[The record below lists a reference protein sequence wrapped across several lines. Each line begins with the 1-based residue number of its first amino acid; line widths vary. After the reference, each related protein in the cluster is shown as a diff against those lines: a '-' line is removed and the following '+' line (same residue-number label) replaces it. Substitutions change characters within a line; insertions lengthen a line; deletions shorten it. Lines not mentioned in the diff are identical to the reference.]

1 MTQSSGIDRI
11 GNLDF
16 VRGIATLGILVMN
29 AVSFGLPSAAY
40 WNLAASGSETGLHWV
55 VGIFSKIFV
64 DQKMMALFSLL
75 FGASIVLFIDAAKKR
90 GPARPI
96 LGLYSSPIWL
106 SLWRNLWLFVIGL
119 LHMLLWEGDILQVYA
134 ICAPIIL
141 FVRNWHPK
149 LLLGLGTF
157 LITTQALLVLL
168 LQPLFLSDGS
178 LDITTNWARAIGDD
192 IGLGKY
198 WFVESTKLGDTVGLW
213 LLVNFFGRAL
223 GMMFIG
229 VALYRMTILQG
240 TRSVGFYRRMAVIGI
255 MVGLPLAITSV
266 VWQLASDFSPDIA
279 LISTIPTNLATIP
292 LTLGYLGVLTI
303 WHLRVDSWVHARIRA
318 IGRMALTNYLTQTI
332 IGITVLRIILDQ
344 GSLSRSGIA
353 LFIVVVWTL
362 QITWSEPWLKR
373 YPYGPFEW
381 IWRKLTYR
389 EFRMARSKHSQN

>member
-29 AVSFGLPSAAY
+29 AVSFALPTAAY
-40 WNLAASGSETGLHWV
+40 WNLSAAGSQTGLDWAL
-55 VGIFSKIFV
+55 GIFGEIFV

-75 FGASIVLFIDAAKKR
+75 FGASMVLFIDAAKGR
-90 GPARPI
+90 GRARPI
-96 LGLYSSPIWL
+96 LL
-106 SLWRNLWLFVIGL
+106 SLWRNLLLLGFGS
-119 LHMLLWEGDILQVYA
+119 LHMRLWEGDILMLYA

-141 FVRNWHPK
+141 FVRNWRPK

-157 LITTQALLVLL
+157 LVVGPAVLAIL
-168 LQPLFLSDGS
+168 FQPLFLADGS
-178 LDITTNWARAIGDD
+178 LDMTTVWAIGVGDG

-198 WFVESTKLGDTVGLW
+198 WFVEGTEFGATVGLW
-213 LLVNFFGRAL
+213 FLADNVGRAL
-223 GMMFIG
+223 GMMSIG

-240 TRSVGFYRRMAVIGI
+240 ARSTGFYRRMAVIG
-255 MVGLPLAITSV
+255 MVVGLPLAITGV
-266 VWQLASDFSPDIA
+266 VWQLTSGFSPDIA
-279 LISTIPTNLATIP
+279 LISTIPNTLATIP
-292 LTLGYLGVLTI
+292 LALGYLGMFTL
-303 WHLRVDSWVHARIRA
+303 WHSRVDTWVHARLRA
-318 IGRMALTNYLTQTI
+318 VGRMALTNYLAQTI

-344 GSLSRSGIA
+344 VSLSRSGIA
-353 LFIVVVWTL
+353 LFIVVIWTL

-389 EFRMARSKHSQN
+389 DFRMTRPRSSQN